1 VFLRKENPMSPKKVS
16 TTRNR
21 EGKESVPSPVLSLEE
36 IERAKGLSVQPTSR
50 HRRNLTAE
58 KKFDLFMESCRSPG
72 RIGEMLR
79 REGLYHTDLARIR
92 AVVEEGALTALRGLR
107 PGKKRKPPVPA
118 ELHEALLREKEEVEK
133 ALASLAM
140 ENQALKKA
148 WSGGF
153 RGR

>member
-1 VFLRKENPMSPKKVS
+1 MSRKKD
-16 TTRNR
+16 
-21 EGKESVPSPVLSLEE
+21 GKEKVPNPVLSLEE
-36 IERAKGLSVQPTSR
+36 IERGKALPLERSSR
-50 HRRNLTAE
+50 RRCFLTAE
-58 KKFDLFMESCRSPG
+58 KKFDLFVESCRSPG

-92 AVVEEGALTALRGLR
+92 SVVEEGALAALRSIR
-107 PGKKRKPPVPA
+107 PGKKRKPSVSA
-118 ELHEALLREKEEVEK
+118 EAHEALLREKEEVEK

-148 WSGGF
+148 WRGGT

>member
-1 VFLRKENPMSPKKVS
+1 MSQKKEGRQEVPNPI
-16 TTRNR
+16 
-21 EGKESVPSPVLSLEE
+21 LSLEE
-36 IERAKGLSVQPTSR
+36 IEKGKGLSVKPSSKP
-50 HRRNLTAE
+50 RRSLTAE
-58 KKFDLFMESCRSPG
+58 KKFDLFVESCRSPG

-92 AVVEEGALTALRGLR
+92 AVVEEGALAALRSVR
-107 PGKKRKPPVPA
+107 PGNKKKPPVPA
-118 ELHEALLREKEEVEK
+118 EAHEALLREKEEVEK

-148 WSGGF
+148 WRGGS

>member
-1 VFLRKENPMSPKKVS
+1 MSPK
-16 TTRNR
+16 R
-21 EGKESVPSPVLSLEE
+21 EGKDKVPNPVLSLEE
-36 IERAKGLSVQPTSR
+36 IEKAKALPVEQSSK
-50 HRRNLTAE
+50 HRRILTAE
-58 KKFDLFMESCRSPG
+58 KKFDLFVESCRSPG

-92 AVVEEGALTALRGLR
+92 SVVEEGALAALRSVR
-107 PGKKRKPPVPA
+107 PGKKQRLSVPA
-118 ELHEALLREKEEVEK
+118 EAHETLLREKEEVEK

-148 WSGGF
+148 WRGGA

>member
-1 VFLRKENPMSPKKVS
+1 VFLREESPMSQKKD
-16 TTRNR
+16 
-21 EGKESVPSPVLSLEE
+21 GKEKVPNPVLSLEE
-36 IERAKGLSVQPTSR
+36 IEKAKGLSVERSSK
-50 HRRNLTAE
+50 RRRLLTAE
-58 KKFDLFMESCRSPG
+58 KKFDLFVESCRSPG

-92 AVVEEGALTALRGLR
+92 AVVEEGALSALRSVR
-107 PGKKRKPPVPA
+107 PGKKQRPSVPA
-118 ELHEALLREKEEVEK
+118 EAHEALLTEKEEVEK

-148 WSGGF
+148 WRGGS

>member
-1 VFLRKENPMSPKKVS
+1 MSRK
-16 TTRNR
+16 R
-21 EGKESVPSPVLSLEE
+21 EGKERAPNPVLSLEE
-36 IERAKGLSVQPTSR
+36 IEKAKGTSVQPPSR
-50 HRRNLTAE
+50 RRRFLTAE
-58 KKFDLFMESCRSPG
+58 KKFDLFVESCRSPG

-92 AVVEEGALTALRGLR
+92 AVVEEGALAALRSVR
-107 PGKKRKPPVPA
+107 PGKRQRSSVPA
-118 ELHEALLREKEEVEK
+118 EAHEALLREKEEVEK

-148 WSGGF
+148 WRGGS

>member
-1 VFLRKENPMSPKKVS
+1 MSRK
-16 TTRNR
+16 R
-21 EGKESVPSPVLSLEE
+21 EGKEKAPNPVLSLEE
-36 IERAKGLSVQPTSR
+36 IEKAKGASAQPPSK
-50 HRRNLTAE
+50 HRRFLTAE
-58 KKFDLFMESCRSPG
+58 KKFDLFVESCRSPG

-92 AVVEEGALTALRGLR
+92 AVVEEGALSALRSVR
-107 PGKKRKPPVPA
+107 PGKKQRLSVPA
-118 ELHEALLREKEEVEK
+118 EAHEALLREKEEMEK

-148 WSGGF
+148 WRGGS